1 MIILGCDCKLMIH
14 DNNINRANVQNKK
27 PIVDIIDLLENID
40 TLVLNEVA
48 MVRPQWHI

>member
-1 MIILGCDCKLMIH
+1 MIPA
-14 DNNINRANVQNKK
+14 NNINRTNIQNKK